1 MNTKQIK
8 YVNVLANEKNF
19 SKAAEVLGISQ
30 PSLSQYIKKIED
42 ELGIELFERLNNLIR
57 LTDAGE
63 IYLKAGKDI
72 LNLEKDMINNLS
84 SIGSGEQGS
93 LRIGTNPY
101 RSIGMLPFI
110 QSEFNKIYPNIYFNI
125 NEGTTA
131 ELIDGMF
138 SGEFDACIT
147 MMNTQF
153 ESFNYEIILDEEILL
168 ATPIEKEIITKTEN
182 GVEKVDLATL
192 NNESF
197 IMLTD
202 HQYMQQQLQKIMK
215 ENNLNFKIG
224 AVVKNLIAQ
233 IEFVKYG
240 VGCAIVPSSI
250 ISFSDKNKIK
260 FFKIKQNTNKRRV
273 AFVWEKQRE
282 LTKPMKS
289 LIDIIKSQYNL

>member
-197 IMLTD
+197 IMLECQ
-202 HQYMQQQLQKIMK
+202 HFNGQFL
-215 ENNLNFKIG
+215 
-224 AVVKNLIAQ
+224 
-233 IEFVKYG
+233 
-240 VGCAIVPSSI
+240 
-250 ISFSDKNKIK
+250 
-260 FFKIKQNTNKRRV
+260 
-273 AFVWEKQRE
+273 
-282 LTKPMKS
+282 
-289 LIDIIKSQYNL
+289 